1 MPRARRGLRLSWKP
15 RAGRGRDSDRRR
27 ARAIHRWMLREPGR
41 CGGCQAVLFKFSNG
55 SRNRRCASCSAAL
68 KVARYA
74 YHCQSCGCVACKQCT
89 DASRGSSVPELVCGG
104 CPGVL
109 VAININRASVNRPC
123 HSCSAGFEYLT
134 RAYHCDSC
142 TRIIC
147 KQCTWGLRPDDR
159 RRRPGRRR
167 TSPVCGIGARRGCLV
182 GLRGP
187 DKNPRRKRPRL
198 PPAAGT
204 AESEVRSTK
213 QQRVDTASADEYER
227 RSLESETDKTRDR
240 QAKSVS
246 AGHEAKHSI

>member
-1 MPRARRGLRLSWKP
+1 MVRG
-15 RAGRGRDSDRRR
+15 
-27 ARAIHRWMLREPGR
+27 HGR
-41 CGGCQAVLFKFSNG
+41 CGGCQAVLHKF
-55 SRNRRCASCSAAL
+55 RNKVLDRRGGSCSAPL
-68 KVARYA
+68 SEYDRYA
-74 YHCQSCGCVACKQCT
+74 YQCELCERFACKQCT
-89 DASRGSSVPELVCGG
+89 NASRGRSVAPKPLLACDG
-104 CPGVL
+104 CQGVL
-109 VAININRASVNRPC
+109 VRMRITRAFVNRPC
-123 HSCSAGFEYLT
+123 HNCSSTFEYLDW
-134 RAYHCDSC
+134 AYHCDSC

-198 PPAAGT
+198 SPAAGT